1 MMDHEVEWLEAQ
13 KIETSIDLLAAAKQ
27 QLLFLAAV
35 DRNRWLYD
43 GPALESAI
51 YRYNACWLPL
61 LAKHSE
67 SSSLTEFPLVPP
79 LDCEWIWHCH
89 RLNPVRYKT
98 DCEQFYGRVL
108 DVSGVVSS
116 VNGNCKLKTEELW
129 KKLYPEEPYDLDL
142 DKVVSEK
149 SSAPEKCTKYDL
161 VSAVK
166 RQIPFYYQ
174 VSRSYVSNDVFL
186 QEAVARYKGFLYLIK
201 KNRQRSLK
209 RFCVPTYDVD
219 LIWHT
224 HQLHPVAYRN
234 DLEKLIGK
242 VLEHDDTDSD
252 RGKGKKLDTGFSNT
266 TAQWEETFGRR
277 YWKAG
282 AMYRGSTPAPV
293 ATSPYVSDVLAKEP
307 NAKEEFQSL
316 IQVPDVEVVEV
327 VSSALPLVCKCTLVI
342 LFENLQVLLE
352 IIEVKNIPEG
362 HKGKLSVVFSKTQP
376 DSLFDAER
384 RLTILSEAG
393 QKQVALFQCEPTGE
407 FCFQLVSTSPSK
419 IPVSREPKTLGFASL
434 SLKEFF
440 SPVITQLSVEKWLEL
455 IPSKGSKTDP
465 KPISLRVAV
474 SFTPPT
480 FCPSVLHMVQSRPS
494 CQGSCFFPIIRKSR
508 HAKSSTHVV
517 DETQTEVISLQ
528 MSDGATLKGDHTAQR
543 QVIGVMDSGE
553 TRVLAEYT
561 DTFWSLLD
569 SKWSLKQTNGD
580 SSVFEL
586 FGTRVVKIFSGRK
599 LDYEPKHCA
608 NRRCNEDFMTL
619 VEFSKQHPYGKAV
632 ALLDLKL
639 GSIEAKENWVVLP
652 GIVSAFILNTHLK
665 RGGSNGFDTTTKVA
679 QQESLKSNGLKDKE
693 TKLVAKVEHK
703 VKGDTTNGQAATAV
717 IAPEKGSGCGG
728 GGCGGECGNMV
739 KAATAS
745 GCGGGG
751 CGGEC
756 GDMMKATNAS
766 GCGSGCS
773 GECGD
778 MMKAT
783 NASGCGSG
791 CGGGCGDMM
800 KAANASGC
808 GGGGVCMEKAANAS
822 GCGGG
827 GVCMEKAANASGCG
841 GGCGGGCMEKAA
853 NASSCG
859 GGCGGGCGDMVK
871 SA

>member
-1 MMDHEVEWLEAQ
+1 MDHEVEWLEAQ
-13 KIETSIDLLAAAKQ
+13 KIETSVDLLAAAKQ

-35 DRNRWLYD
+35 DRNRCLYD
-43 GPALESAI
+43 GPALERAI

-61 LAKHSE
+61 LAKHSLSE
-67 SSSLTEFPLVPP
+67 GPLVPP

-89 RLNPVRYKT
+89 RLNPVRYKS
-98 DCEQFYGRVL
+98 DCEQFYGRLL

-116 VNGNCKLKTEELW
+116 VNGNCKLRTEDLW
-129 KKLYPEEPYDLDL
+129 KGLYPEEPYHLDL
-142 DKVVSEK
+142 DKVVSDK
-149 SSAPEKCTKYDL
+149 SADLEKCTKYDL

-166 RQIPFYYQ
+166 RQSPFYYQ
-174 VSRSYVSNDVFL
+174 VSRSFVSNDVFL

-201 KNRQRSLK
+201 KNRERSLK

-224 HQLHPVAYRN
+224 HQLHPVAYCN

-293 ATSPYVSDVLAKEP
+293 TTSPYAFDVLAKEP
-307 NAKEEFQSL
+307 TPEDDL
-316 IQVPDVEVVEV
+316 IRVPEVEVVE
-327 VSSALPLVCKCTLVI
+327 
-342 LFENLQVLLE
+342 VLLE
-352 IIEVKNIPEG
+352 IIEVRNIPDG

-393 QKQVALFQCEPTGE
+393 EKQVAFFQCEPTGE
-407 FCFQLVSTSPSK
+407 LRFQLVSTSPSK
-419 IPVSREPKTLGFASL
+419 IPVSREPKSLGFASL
-434 SLKEFF
+434 SLEEFF
-440 SPVITQLSVEKWLEL
+440 SPAITQLSVEKWLEL
-455 IPSKGSKTDP
+455 IPSKGSRTDP

-480 FCPSVLHMVQSRPS
+480 RCPSVLHMVQSRPS
-494 CQGSCFFPIIRKSR
+494 WKGYCFFPIIRKSR
-508 HAKSSTHVV
+508 HSKSSTYVV
-517 DETQTEVISLQ
+517 DEAQTEVISLQ

-543 QVIGVMDSGE
+543 QVIGEMGSGE

-561 DTFWSLLD
+561 GTFWSLLD
-569 SKWSLKQTNGD
+569 SKWSLKQTNVD
-580 SSVFEL
+580 NQLFEL
-586 FGTRVVKIFSGRK
+586 LGTRVVKIFSGRK

-608 NRRCNEDFMTL
+608 KRRSDEDFMTL

-632 ALLDLKL
+632 ALLDLKF
-639 GSIEAKENWVVLP
+639 GSIEASAEENWLVLP
-652 GIVSAFILNTHLK
+652 GILSAFILNTLLK
-665 RGGSNGFDTTTKVA
+665 KGGSNGFDATTKVA
-679 QQESLKSNGLKDKE
+679 QQESLKSNGLKEESKDTE
-693 TKLVAKVEHK
+693 LVATVENK
-703 VKGDTTNGQAATAV
+703 VKANSTNGQTAGAV

-728 GGCGGECGNMV
+728 GGCSGECGNMV
-739 KAATAS
+739 KAA
-745 GCGGGG
+745 
-751 CGGEC
+751 
-756 GDMMKATNAS
+756 MAS

-791 CGGGCGDMM
+791 CSGECGEMM

-808 GGGGVCMEKAANAS
+808 GS
-822 GCGGG
+822 GCSGECGE
-827 GVCMEKAANASGCG
+827 MMKATKASGCG
-841 GGCGGGCMEKAA
+841 GGCSGECGDMVKAA
-853 NASSCG
+853 KAS
-859 GGCGGGCGDMVK
+859 GCGGGCSGECGDMVK
-871 SA
+871 ASKASGCGGGCSGECGDMVKASKASGCGGGCSGECGDMVKAA

>member
-1 MMDHEVEWLEAQ
+1 MDHEVEWLEAQ
-13 KIETSIDLLAAAKQ
+13 KIETSVDLLAAAKQ

-35 DRNRWLYD
+35 DRNRRLYD
-43 GPALESAI
+43 GHALDRAI

-67 SSSLTEFPLVPP
+67 SSSSLSEGPLVPP

-89 RLNPVRYKT
+89 RLNPVRYKS

-149 SSAPEKCTKYDL
+149 ISDLEKCTKYDL

-166 RQIPFYYQ
+166 RQSPFYYQ
-174 VSRSYVSNDVFL
+174 VSRTYVSNDVFL

-201 KNRQRSLK
+201 KNRERSLR

-224 HQLHPVAYRN
+224 HQLHPVAYCN

-307 NAKEEFQSL
+307 NTKDDL
-316 IQVPDVEVVEV
+316 IQVPEVEVIE
-327 VSSALPLVCKCTLVI
+327 
-342 LFENLQVLLE
+342 VLLE
-352 IIEVKNIPEG
+352 IIEVSNIPDG

-393 QKQVALFQCEPTGE
+393 EKQVAFFQCEPTGE
-407 FCFQLVSTSPSK
+407 LHFHLVSSSPSK
-419 IPVSREPKTLGFASL
+419 IPVSREPKNLGFASL
-434 SLKEFF
+434 SLNEFF
-440 SPVITQLSVEKWLEL
+440 SPVITQLSVEKWLEVT
-455 IPSKGSKTDP
+455 PSKGSKTDP

-480 FCPSVLHMVQSRPS
+480 CCPSVLHMVQSRPS
-494 CQGSCFFPIIRKSR
+494 CKGSCFFPIIRKSR

-517 DETQTEVISLQ
+517 DETETEVISLQ
-528 MSDGATLKGDHTAQR
+528 MSDGAALKGDYTAQR
-543 QVIGVMDSGE
+543 QVIGEMEFGE

-561 DTFWSLLD
+561 GTFWSLLD
-569 SKWSLKQTNGD
+569 SKWSLKQTNVD
-580 SSVFEL
+580 NPLFEL
-586 FGTRVVKIFSGRK
+586 LGIRVVKFFSGRK

-608 NRRCNEDFMTL
+608 KRRSEEDFMTL

-632 ALLDLKL
+632 ALLDLKF
-639 GSIEAKENWVVLP
+639 GSIEAKENWLVLP

-665 RGGSNGFDTTTKVA
+665 KGGSNGFDTTTKMA
-679 QQESLKSNGLKDKE
+679 QQECLKSNVLKEESKE
-693 TKLVAKVEHK
+693 TRLVATVETK
-703 VKGDTTNGQAATAV
+703 VKGNTTNGQTVAAI

-728 GGCGGECGNMV
+728 GGCSGECGNMV
-739 KAATAS
+739 KAAMAS
-745 GCGGGG
+745 GCGSG
-751 CGGEC
+751 CSGVC

-778 MMKAT
+778 MMKSTKA
-783 NASGCGSG
+783 SG
-791 CGGGCGDMM
+791 CGGGCSGECGEMM
-800 KAANASGC
+800 KATKASGC
-808 GGGGVCMEKAANAS
+808 GGGGCS
-822 GCGGG
+822 GECGDM
-827 GVCMEKAANASGCG
+827 VKAANASGCG
-841 GGCGGGCMEKAA
+841 GGCSGECGDMVKAAKASGCGGGCSGECGNMVKAA
-853 NASSCG
+853 KA
-859 GGCGGGCGDMVK
+859 GGCGGGCSGECGDMVK
-871 SA
+871 AA